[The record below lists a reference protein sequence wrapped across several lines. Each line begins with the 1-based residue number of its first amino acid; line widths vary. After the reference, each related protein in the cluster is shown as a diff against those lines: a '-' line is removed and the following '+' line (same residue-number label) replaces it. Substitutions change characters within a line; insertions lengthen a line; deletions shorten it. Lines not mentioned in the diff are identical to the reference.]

1 MKPDSVARSVV
12 GRLWHW
18 ICRTVRTLRGRL
30 PGRPYEYFRHRRGRT
45 AEEAVARYLRKKGYR
60 ILERNFRCT
69 GGELDLIVFQDGV
82 IAFVEVRS
90 VTEPAGLD
98 PLLTVTTAKQRHLLR
113 AAQHY
118 ITLRELHGEN
128 VVLRFDVVAVRRTSA
143 GRINDITHIE
153 NAFGA

>member
-1 MKPDSVARSVV
+1 MKPDSVPRSAV
-12 GRLWHW
+12 GRLWYW
-18 ICRTVRTLRGRL
+18 ICSTVRKLGGGL
-30 PGRPYEYFRHRRGRT
+30 PSRPDEYFRHRRGRT

-69 GGELDLIVFQDGV
+69 GGEIDLIVFQDGL

-90 VTEPAGLD
+90 VTEPSGLD
-98 PLLTVTTAKQRHLLR
+98 PLLTVTTVKQRHLLR

-118 ITLRELHGEN
+118 ITLRELRGEN

-143 GRINDITHIE
+143 GRINEITHIE
-153 NAFGA
+153 DAFGA